1 MSVCLILECLVY
13 DPRFDQTPVDQV
25 GFVDLVACKENNS
38 IPANV
43 NVGETEYN
51 GVEDAGSLLER
62 PDDQFARMRQVK
74 KVVSSRSAAAEAA
87 ATTGNGDN
95 E

>member
-1 MSVCLILECLVY
+1 MCVCMILESLVY

-38 IPANV
+38 IPADV
-43 NVGETEYN
+43 NVGETEFN
-51 GVEDAGSLLER
+51 GVEDAGSLMER

-87 ATTGNGDN
+87 ATTSKGSN